1 VPPVP
6 PRLQRGA
13 YKTINLHPTYWKTN
27 RLDLKDFIAG
37 NRNPESENHFFPLT
51 SGLIFTKKIAERE

>member
-1 VPPVP
+1 
-6 PRLQRGA
+6 
-13 YKTINLHPTYWKTN
+13 LHPTYWKTN
-27 RLDLKDFIAG
+27 LLDLKDFIAG